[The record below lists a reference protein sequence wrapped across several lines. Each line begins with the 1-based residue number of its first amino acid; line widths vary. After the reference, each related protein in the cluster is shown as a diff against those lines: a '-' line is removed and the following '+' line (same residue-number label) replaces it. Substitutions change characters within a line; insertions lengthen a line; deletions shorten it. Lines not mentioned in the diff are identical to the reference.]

1 MPPIPAP
8 AKVKPYEMVAQFE
21 VDTLGRA
28 RLLDWTKSKDDG
40 YNRRVELTL
49 RGYKFR
55 PAVTL
60 DGVAVMDTVEIRAW
74 AR

>member
-1 MPPIPAP
+1 MPAP
-8 AKVKPYEMVAQFE
+8 AKVKPYEMIAQFE

-28 RLLDWTKSKDDG
+28 RLLNWTQSKDAG
-40 YNRRVELTL
+40 YNRRVEASLK
-49 RGYKFR
+49 GYRFR

-60 DGVAVMDTVEIRAW
+60 EGVAVMDTVEIRAW